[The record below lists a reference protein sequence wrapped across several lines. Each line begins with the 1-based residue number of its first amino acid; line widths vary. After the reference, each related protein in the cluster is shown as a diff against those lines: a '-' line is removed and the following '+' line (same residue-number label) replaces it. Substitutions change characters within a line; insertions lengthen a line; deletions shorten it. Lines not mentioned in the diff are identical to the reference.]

1 MHFRILRY
9 YKRYKR
15 KSQSSVPLHI
25 YVRMCMHAYMY
36 DTHIYVSIYNKKEM
50 GEELIPEVF
59 DFLYGAE
66 IGVQSGVN
74 RGPKRESVRPYL

>member
-1 MHFRILRY
+1 
-9 YKRYKR
+9 
-15 KSQSSVPLHI
+15 
-25 YVRMCMHAYMY
+25 MHAYMY